1 VDRAEF
7 DKLYLINAEN
17 KCDASKSY
25 GQWMQQHPDE
35 FWDLLTVLNSIE
47 PKVIVE
53 IGVNHGGSTV
63 FWDHLVG
70 PDGVTIGI
78 DILQGE
84 IMSMFRP
91 EFCDYTPVSDLHL
104 VDGDS
109 HKQETLTE
117 VKRILNG
124 RPVDFLFID
133 GDHSYSGCKLDYE
146 MYEPLVQEGG
156 IIGLDDVSEPYQ
168 PFWDELPEPKRMFEV
183 THHGLGVVYK
193 CQTH

>member
-1 VDRAEF
+1 MDRAEF
-7 DKLYLINAEN
+7 DKLYFICAEN
-17 KCDASKSY
+17 KVDDGLSY

-35 FWDLLTVLNSIE
+35 FWDLLTDLNLIE

-70 PDGVTIGI
+70 PDGVTIAI

-109 HKQETLTE
+109 HKQETLTK
-117 VKRILNG
+117 VKEILDG

-133 GDHSYSGCKLDYE
+133 GDHSYEGCKSDYE
-146 MYEPLVQEGG
+146 MYGPLVREGG
-156 IIGLDDVSEPYQ
+156 IIGLDDVSQPYQ
-168 PFWDELPEPKRMFEV
+168 PYWDEITEPKKMFDLK
-183 THHGLGVVYK
+183 HHGLGVVYK
-193 CQTH
+193 